1 MLFLKHTGLRALGTA
16 SLAAVALVACSGGSA
31 NDDLPLI
38 RATLAVKTVST
49 GGVCESVRIRMTPK
63 EFIGKANKYANNRM
77 MVAEVNM
84 TGPTSENG
92 APMCN
97 GTGETLPLA
106 PGNWEFSAP
115 LASGSATCVRNIQ
128 ADGDLLITFIDGI
141 DGCAGNGSAQNGMSM
156 DAETPMDGE
165 TPMDAEQP
173 ADAMDTAPPPAG

>member
-1 MLFLKHTGLRALGTA
+1 
-16 SLAAVALVACSGGSA
+16 
-31 NDDLPLI
+31 
-38 RATLAVKTVST
+38 
-49 GGVCESVRIRMTPK
+49 MTPK

-77 MVAEVNM
+77 MVAEVHM

-92 APMCN
+92 APMCS

-128 ADGDLLITFIDGI
+128 ADGDLLISFIDGI
-141 DGCAGNGSAQNGMSM
+141 DGCAGNGSAQNGMSL
-156 DAETPMDGE
+156 DGE

-173 ADAMDTAPPPAG
+173 ADAMDTAPPPSG

>member
-49 GGVCESVRIRMTPK
+49 GGVCESVPIRMTPK
-63 EFIGKANKYANNRM
+63 ELIGKANKYANNRM
-77 MVAEVNM
+77 MVVEVNM

-97 GTGETLPLA
+97 GNSETLPMA

-115 LASGSATCVRNIQ
+115 LASGPATCVRNIQ
-128 ADGDLLITFIDGI
+128 GDGDLLITFIDGI
-141 DGCAGNGSAQNGMSM
+141 DGCAGNGFPQNGM
-156 DAETPMDGE
+156 PMDGE

-173 ADAMDTAPPPAG
+173 ADAMDTAAPPAG